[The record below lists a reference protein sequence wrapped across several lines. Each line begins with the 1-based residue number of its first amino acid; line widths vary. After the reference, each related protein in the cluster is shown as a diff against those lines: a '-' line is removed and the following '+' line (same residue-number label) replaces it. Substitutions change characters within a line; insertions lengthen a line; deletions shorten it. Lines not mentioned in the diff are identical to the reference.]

1 MNKHDL
7 IIDDMT
13 QFELIENVVRNA
25 SDCQLATRFFE
36 LEHPFLQLIAQ
47 KQNLTMDQALVFC
60 LMMNFCDKSSIT
72 LGHLASYVGLSTVH
86 MLKFLTDIDELVNR
100 GFLKRTSRY
109 QAEGYAIR
117 SGVIAALKQDKAY
130 VRESHRGISCPELF
144 ALIGQ
149 TLYEEEDYDALKE
162 QILNLLQ
169 DNPQLK
175 IAQVIKGHQLNADDT
190 MLLILFCFL
199 FVDNEDDMVQ
209 ISDFDEIIDNNR
221 VLRSWSRSL
230 SKEQHPLQL
239 KKLIEFNSPSPM
251 IDGRHYHLTDEA
263 KTDLLGELGICLKKK
278 TKKQSLPKDFVSH
291 KSVVAKQLFYTQNNQ
306 AQVDRLAQLL
316 EEKKFRDVC
325 RRMKERGMRT
335 GFACLFYGAPGTGK
349 TETVM
354 QLARQMK
361 RDVMVV
367 DFSQIRSKWVGDSEK
382 NIKGVFTRYREMSTH
397 MRRKPI
403 LLFNEA
409 DAVINTRQEQATH
422 SVDKMENTMQNII
435 LQEMEQFDGIM
446 IATTNLA
453 QNMDPA
459 FERRFL
465 YKILFERP
473 DASVRANLWQE
484 MIPELDTDECQTLG
498 EQFDFSGGQIENVA
512 RKYAI
517 NSILNDIELSN
528 RLNELITLCRE
539 ECLNDTQSTRAHV
552 GFVA

>member
-1 MNKHDL
+1 MNETEQIVEK
-7 IIDDMT
+7 MT
-13 QFELIENVVRNA
+13 QFEVIESVVRNA
-25 SDCQLATRFFE
+25 EDSELDAAFFK
-36 LEHPFLQLIAQ
+36 HVNPFLKKIAD
-47 KQNLTMDQALVFC
+47 KQNLTEDQALIFC
-60 LMMNFCDKSSIT
+60 LMMNFCDSSHIR
-72 LGHLASYVGLSTVH
+72 LGEVARHTGLSTVH
-86 MLKFLTDIDELVNR
+86 LLKYLNDIDVLVKR
-100 GFLKRTSRY
+100 GFLKQTTRHNDGVYT
-109 QAEGYAIR
+109 IR
-117 SGVIAALKQDKAY
+117 HEVIKALKQDEAFEKK
-130 VRESHRGISCPELF
+130 RHRGISCQELF
-144 ALIGQ
+144 DLIGQ
-149 TLYEEEDYDALKE
+149 ILNDEDDYDVQQE

-169 DNPQLK
+169 DNPQLH

-190 MLLILFCFL
+190 MLLMLFCFL

-209 ISDFDEIIDNNR
+209 MSDFDELIDNNR
-221 VLRSWSRSL
+221 LLRAWKRQLSR
-230 SKEQHPLQL
+230 EQHPLQQ

-251 IDGRHYHLTDEA
+251 IDGRYYHLTDEA
-263 KTDLLGELGICLKKK
+263 KSDLLGELGICLKKK

-291 KSVVAKQLFYTQNNQ
+291 KSIVAKQMFYTRDNQ

-316 EEKKFRDVC
+316 EEKKFRAVC
-325 RRMKERGMRT
+325 RRMKQRGMRT

-367 DFSQIRSKWVGDSEK
+367 DFAQIRSKWVGDSEK
-382 NIKGVFTRYREMSTH
+382 NIKGVFTRYREMCAQ

-465 YKILFERP
+465 YKIQFEHP

-484 MIPELDTDECQTLG
+484 MIPELDTEECKALG

-517 NSILNDIELSN
+517 NSILNDIEPSD
-528 RLNELITLCRE
+528 RLAELAALCRE
-539 ECLNDTQSTRAHV
+539 ESINNTQSTRAHV

>member
-367 DFSQIRSKWVGDSEK
+367 DFSQIRSKWEGDSKK
-382 NIKGVFTRYREMSTH
+382 NIKGVFTRHREMSTH

>member
-335 GFACLFYGAPGTGK
+335 GFACLFYGAPGTGT

>member
-1 MNKHDL
+1 MNEIEQIVEK
-7 IIDDMT
+7 MT
-13 QFELIENVVRNA
+13 QFEVIESVVRNA
-25 SDCQLATRFFE
+25 QDSALDAAFFKHVE
-36 LEHPFLQLIAQ
+36 PFLKKIAD
-47 KQNLTMDQALVFC
+47 KQNLTEDQALMFC
-60 LMMNFCDKSSIT
+60 LMMNFCDSSHIR
-72 LGHLASYVGLSTVH
+72 LGEVARHTGLSAVYL
-86 MLKFLTDIDELVNR
+86 LKYLNDIDELVKR
-100 GFLKRTSRY
+100 GFLKKTTRHNDG
-109 QAEGYAIR
+109 GYAIR
-117 SGVIAALKQDKAY
+117 HEVIKALKQDKAF
-130 VRESHRGISCPELF
+130 EKKSHRGISCQELF
-144 ALIGQ
+144 DLIGQ
-149 TLYEEEDYDALKE
+149 ILNEEDDYDAQRE

-169 DNPQLK
+169 DNSQLK
-175 IAQVIKGHQLNADDT
+175 IAQVIKGHQLSGDDT
-190 MLLILFCFL
+190 MLLMLFCFL
-199 FVDNEDDMVQ
+199 FVDNDDDLVQ

-221 VLRSWSRSL
+221 LLRAWKHQLSR
-230 SKEQHPLQL
+230 EQHPLQQ

-251 IDGRHYHLTDEA
+251 IDGRYYHLTDEA
-263 KTDLLGELGICLKKK
+263 KADLLGELGICLKKK
-278 TKKQSLPKDFVSH
+278 SKKQSLPKDFVSH
-291 KSVVAKQLFYTQNNQ
+291 KSVVAKQMFYTRDNQ

-316 EEKKFRDVC
+316 DEKKFRDVC
-325 RRMKERGMRT
+325 HRMKQRGMRT

-367 DFSQIRSKWVGDSEK
+367 DFAQIRSKWVGESEK
-382 NIKGVFTRYREMSTH
+382 NIKEVFDRYRH
-397 MRRKPI
+397 FCKQLRRKPI

-409 DAVINTRQEQATH
+409 DAVINTRQEQATR

-465 YKILFERP
+465 YKIMFERP
-473 DASVRANLWQE
+473 DASVRTNLWQE
-484 MIPELDTDECQTLG
+484 MIPELDTDECQKLA

-517 NSILNDIELSN
+517 DTILNDVDPSN
-528 RLNELITLCRE
+528 RLTELIVLCRE
-539 ECLNDTQSTRAHV
+539 ECINDTQSTRAHV

>member
-1 MNKHDL
+1 MNEIEQIVEK
-7 IIDDMT
+7 MT
-13 QFELIENVVRNA
+13 QFEIIESVVRNA
-25 SDCQLATRFFE
+25 ENSE
-36 LEHPFLQLIAQ
+36 LDPKFYEHVNPFLRKIADI
-47 KQNLTMDQALVFC
+47 QNLTPDQALMLC
-60 LMMNFCDKSSIT
+60 LMMNFCDSSNIM
-72 LGHLASYVGLSTVH
+72 LGNLAHYTGLSTVYL
-86 MLKFLTDIDELVNR
+86 LKYLNDIDVLVKR
-100 GFLKRTSRY
+100 GFLKRTDRCNTES
-109 QAEGYAIR
+109 YAIR
-117 SGVIAALKQDKAY
+117 LEAINALKQNKAF
-130 VRESHRGISCPELF
+130 ELEACHGISCAKLF
-144 ALIGQ
+144 DLTSRIFS
-149 TLYEEEDYDALKE
+149 EEDDYDTQREK
-162 QILNLLQ
+162 IVNLLQ
-169 DNPQLK
+169 ANPQLK
-175 IAQVIKGHQLNADDT
+175 IAQVIKEHQLNADDT
-190 MLLILFCFL
+190 MLLMLFCFL

-209 ISDFDEIIDNNR
+209 ISDFDELIDNNR
-221 VLRSWSRSL
+221 LLRSWNRSL
-230 SKEQHPLQL
+230 SREQHPLQQ

-251 IDGRHYHLTDEA
+251 IDGRYYHLTDQA
-263 KTDLLGELGICLKKK
+263 KADLLGELGICLKKK
-278 TKKQSLPKDFVSH
+278 TKRQPLPKDFVSH
-291 KSVVAKQLFYTQNNQ
+291 KSVVAKQMFYTRDNQ

-316 EEKKFRDVC
+316 EENKFRAVC
-325 RRMKERGMRT
+325 RRMKQRGMRT

-367 DFSQIRSKWVGDSEK
+367 DFAQIRSKWVGDSEK
-382 NIKGVFTRYREMSTH
+382 NIKGVFERYRH
-397 MRRKPI
+397 FCKQLCRKPI

-409 DAVINTRQEQATH
+409 DAVINTRQEQATR

-465 YKILFERP
+465 YKIQFERP

-484 MIPELDTDECQTLG
+484 MIPELNTEECQKLG

-517 NSILNDIELSN
+517 NTILNDIEPSD
-528 RLNELITLCRE
+528 RLTELAALCRE
-539 ECLNDTQSTRAHV
+539 ECINDTKTGLAHV

>member
-175 IAQVIKGHQLNADDT
+175 IAQVIKGHHLNADDT

-382 NIKGVFTRYREMSTH
+382 NIKGVFERYRH
-397 MRRKPI
+397 FCKQLRCKPI

-517 NSILNDIELSN
+517 NSILNDIEPSN
-528 RLNELITLCRE
+528 RLAELITLCRE
-539 ECLNDTQSTRAHV
+539 ECLNNTQSTRAHV

>member
-1 MNKHDL
+1 MNEINQIVEK
-7 IIDDMT
+7 MS
-13 QFELIENVVRNA
+13 QFEVIESVVRNA
-25 SDCQLATRFFE
+25 ENSE
-36 LEHPFLQLIAQ
+36 LDPKFYEHVNPFLRKIADI
-47 KQNLTMDQALVFC
+47 QNLTPDQALMLC
-60 LMMNFCDKSSIT
+60 LMMNFCDSSNIR
-72 LGHLASYVGLSTVH
+72 LGNLAHYTGLSTVYL
-86 MLKFLTDIDELVNR
+86 LKYLNDIDVLVKR
-100 GFLKRTSRY
+100 GFLKRADCCNTES
-109 QAEGYAIR
+109 YAIR
-117 SGVIAALKQDKAY
+117 LEAINALKQDKAL
-130 VRESHRGISCPELF
+130 EKKSHSGVSCQELF
-144 ALIGQ
+144 GLIGQ
-149 TLYEEEDYDALKE
+149 ILNEEDDYDAQRV

-169 DNPQLK
+169 DNSQLK

-190 MLLILFCFL
+190 MLLMLFCFL

-209 ISDFDEIIDNNR
+209 ISDFDELIDNNR
-221 VLRSWSRSL
+221 LLRAWGRQLSR
-230 SKEQHPLQL
+230 EQHPLQQ

-251 IDGRHYHLTDEA
+251 IDGRYYHLTDGA

-291 KSVVAKQLFYTQNNQ
+291 KSVVAKQMFYTRDNQ

-316 EEKKFRDVC
+316 DEKKFRDVC

-382 NIKGVFTRYREMSTH
+382 NIKGVFERYRH
-397 MRRKPI
+397 FCKQLRRKPI

-465 YKILFERP
+465 YKIQFERP
-473 DASVRANLWQE
+473 DASVRARLWQE
-484 MIPELDTDECQTLG
+484 MIPELDTGECQALG
-498 EQFDFSGGQIENVA
+498 MQFDFSGGQIENVA

-517 NSILNDIELSN
+517 NTILNDVEPSN
-528 RLNELITLCRE
+528 RLAELITLCRE